1 MTSYTI
7 PEKKHSTLMTVDVQ
21 RDFVLPGAPCEI
33 AGSLQMIPAIQ
44 KLVRFY
50 RERELPIIHVVRLYL
65 PNGSNVDLCR
75 RHLLKEG
82 KRIVIP
88 GTEGAELMDE
98 LKPSSNIKLDSNRLL
113 AGEFQEISA
122 KEWILYKP
130 RWGAFYATPL
140 ELHLRNLGI
149 NTVVVSGC
157 NFPNCPRATVYEAS
171 ERDFKVVFIT
181 DAVSGCYD
189 RGLQE
194 LSNIGVTLTT
204 ASEWIK
210 NNQ

>member
-33 AGSLQMIPAIQ
+33 AGSLQMIPTIQ

-181 DAVSGCYD
+181 DATSGCYD